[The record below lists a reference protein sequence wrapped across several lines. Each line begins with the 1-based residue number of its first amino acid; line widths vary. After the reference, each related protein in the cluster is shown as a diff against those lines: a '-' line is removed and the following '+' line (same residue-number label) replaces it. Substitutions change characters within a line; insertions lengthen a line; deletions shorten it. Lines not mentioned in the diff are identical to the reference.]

1 MVTNFS
7 NPLGGCMPD
16 EKKEALVRI
25 CERAGVPLIEDDIYG
40 DLYFGPARPKAA
52 KSFDRTGNVLYCS
65 SFSKTLA
72 AGFRVGW
79 AAPGRFRERF
89 ELLKF
94 AQTVATPTL
103 PQMAIAE
110 FLQQGGYD
118 RFLRTLRRELA
129 RQMEHVRGVVCS
141 SFPEGT
147 RMTRPEGGAI
157 LWVQMPASVD
167 ALKLHEEALR
177 RGISVAPGP
186 IFSSTGRYRSCIR
199 LNTGNPDLEQ
209 VEAAVRTLGQIA
221 HRLAESAPRLQKSA

>member
-1 MVTNFS
+1 
-7 NPLGGCMPD
+7 
-16 EKKEALVRI
+16 
-25 CERAGVPLIEDDIYG
+25 
-40 DLYFGPARPKAA
+40 
-52 KSFDRTGNVLYCS
+52 
-65 SFSKTLA
+65 
-72 AGFRVGW
+72 
-79 AAPGRFRERF
+79 
-89 ELLKF
+89 
-94 AQTVATPTL
+94 
-103 PQMAIAE
+103 MAIAE

-221 HRLAESAPRLQKSA
+221 HRLAESAPRLQKTA